1 MAEQEQELGQELGL
15 CFQRRFLAAR
25 QLRGFPWPELE
36 QRLRSAPGSSLL
48 ADILHQ
54 VRAGL
59 SLELL
64 ILSNQN
70 LKGRRQKGRTTNSQN

>member
-1 MAEQEQELGQELGL
+1 MAEQEQELGL

-25 QLRGFPWPELE
+25 QLRAFPWPELE

-59 SLELL
+59 SR
-64 ILSNQN
+64 LSNMIDLPPLTLVN
-70 LKGRRQKGRTTNSQN
+70 FNWKYYPSQEG